1 MCRKIFVSYKYKDEN
16 VYPLNWYGVTTVRSY
31 VDKLEEYFDASDN
44 IYKGESDNEDLS
56 QYSENTIWE
65 KLKNRIFDS
74 SVTIVMIS
82 PNMKEAHKYD
92 KSQWIPWEISYSL
105 KSMNRNDRISRSNA
119 ILAVVLPDLNN
130 SYEYFIKENQCIN
143 CSCRALM
150 IDSLFKILSKNM
162 FNQKNKTKFN
172 CNSVTNNTIY
182 SGNPSYI
189 ESVKWKDFISSTKTY
204 IDSAVD
210 LKDRIDEYEICKEV

>member
-1 MCRKIFVSYKYKDEN
+1 MGRKIFVSYKYRDSN
-16 VYPLNWYGVTTVRSY
+16 VYPLNWFGGTTVRSY
-31 VDKLEEYFDASDN
+31 VDKLEDYFDATDN

-65 KLKNRIFDS
+65 KLKDRIYDS

-82 PNMKEAHKYD
+82 PNMKESHRYD
-92 KSQWIPWEISYSL
+92 KTQWIPWEISYSL

-119 ILAVVLPDLNN
+119 VLAVVLPDLNN
-130 SYEYFIKENQCIN
+130 SYEYFIKENQCFN
-143 CSCRALM
+143 CSCRVLM
-150 IDSLFKILSKNM
+150 TDSLFKILSNNM

-172 CNSVTNNTIY
+172 CTSGTNSNIY
-182 SGNPSYI
+182 SGKPSYI
-189 ESVKWKDFISSTKTY
+189 ESVKWKDFIISAKNY
-204 IDSAVD
+204 IDNAVE